1 MWVQRGGVGAFL
13 DLAPSYLSSYT
24 QTFSRVSMLVKPSL
38 GENLR
43 EVHGYIQRI
52 VELQSPTAAE
62 QLVEKSL
69 DALAAFQ
76 RAAKEE
82 LGIG

>member
-1 MWVQRGGVGAFL
+1 M
-13 DLAPSYLSSYT
+13 
-24 QTFSRVSMLVKPSL
+24 KPAL
-38 GENLR
+38 GEKLR

-52 VELQSPTAAE
+52 VELQSPTTAE
-62 QLVEKSL
+62 QLVKKSL

-82 LGIG
+82 LGIS